1 MRHMVASSL
10 PYLTED
16 LPPIPAAI
24 KERDEDFFVEEIPAY
39 LPSGEGDHV
48 YFGIEKRGLTTM
60 RAVREIAG
68 ALGVRPDQIGCA
80 GLKDAR
86 GVTRQTMSLEHSDPD
101 RIAALALPRIKVLWV
116 SRHRNK
122 LRTGHLRGNRFAI
135 KLREVDPARLGDVRE
150 ALASLARRGVPN
162 YFGPQ
167 RFGARGDT
175 WEIGRALLRHDFA
188 EAVALVGGRPRA
200 EDRGD
205 VLRARELYEEGRL
218 DEAADAWPRG
228 FGDNARLVRFLARRP
243 GEHEKA
249 IFGLDRKLLGLYA
262 SAYQSHLFN
271 RVVAARVQALDRVEL
286 GDLAWKHDKGVVFRV
301 DAPEAE
307 NPRAERGEISPSGP
321 MYGERMSWPTERP
334 GAFEA
339 ELLAG
344 EGMTVDSFPRSGPL
358 KCAGGRRPLRFLPK
372 EVSAEAGADEHG
384 AFIEVRFA
392 LDSGCYATV
401 LLREVCKDG
410 LVGDV

>member
-1 MRHMVASSL
+1 MATSPL
-10 PYLTED
+10 PYMTD
-16 LPPIPAAI
+16 RLPPIPAAI
-24 KERDEDFFVEEIPAY
+24 KERDDDFAVEEIPAY
-39 LPSGEGDHV
+39 GPSGEGDHV
-48 YFGIEKRGLTTM
+48 YFCIEKRGLPTM

-80 GLKDAR
+80 GLKDSR
-86 GVTRQTMSLEHSDPD
+86 GVTRQTLSLEHADPL
-101 RIAALALPRIKVLWV
+101 RIAALALPRIKILWV
-116 SRHRNK
+116 DRHRNK

-135 KLREVDPARLGDVRE
+135 KLRDVDPARLGDVRE
-150 ALASLARRGVPN
+150 ALSLLTRRGVPN

-175 WEIGRALLRHDFA
+175 WEIGRALLRRDLA
-188 EAVALVGGRPRA
+188 EAVALIGGRPRP
-200 EDRGD
+200 EDKGD
-205 VLRARELYEEGRL
+205 VLRARHLYEEGRL
-218 DEAADAWPRG
+218 EEAADAWPRG

-249 IFGLDRKLLGLYA
+249 IFGLDRKLLSLYA

-271 RVVAARVQALDRVEL
+271 RVVAARIGALDRVEL

-301 DAPEAE
+301 EAPEVE

-321 MYGERMSWPTERP
+321 MYGERMSWPTGVP
-334 GAFEA
+334 GTLEA

-344 EGMTVDSFPRSGPL
+344 EGTAIDAFPRSGPL

-372 EVSAEAGADEHG
+372 DAVAEGGTDEHG
-384 AFIEVRFA
+384 TFVELRFA

>member
-1 MRHMVASSL
+1 MVTSAL
-10 PYLTED
+10 PYLTAGR
-16 LPPIPAAI
+16 PPIPAAI
-24 KERDEDFFVEEIPAY
+24 KERDDDFFVEEIPAY
-39 LPSGEGDHV
+39 APCGEGDHV
-48 YFGIEKRGLTTM
+48 YFGIEKRGVPTM
-60 RAVREIAG
+60 RAIRELAN

-86 GVTRQTMSLEHSDPD
+86 GVTRQTLSLEHADPS
-101 RIAALALPRIKVLWV
+101 RIAALALPSIQVLWV

-122 LRTGHLRGNRFAI
+122 LRTGHLHGNRFAI
-135 KLREVDPARLGDVRE
+135 KLREVDPARLGEVSE
-150 ALASLARRGVPN
+150 ALALLARRGVPN

-175 WEIGRALLRHDFA
+175 WEIGRALMRRDFA
-188 EAVALVGGRPRA
+188 EAVALIGGRPRL
-200 EDRGD
+200 EDHGD

-218 DEAADAWPRG
+218 EEAANAWPRG
-228 FGDNARLVRFLARRP
+228 FGENARLVRFLARRP
-243 GEHEKA
+243 GEHDKA
-249 IFGLDRKLLGLYA
+249 IFGLDRKLIGLYA

-271 RVVAARVQALDRVEL
+271 RVVAARIHALDRVEL

-301 DAPEAE
+301 EAPEVE
-307 NPRAERGEISPSGP
+307 SLRAERGEISPSGP
-321 MYGERMSWPTERP
+321 MYGERMSWPAERP
-334 GAFEA
+334 GALEA

-344 EGMTVDSFPRSGPL
+344 EGMTIDDFPRSGPL

-372 EVSAEAGADEHG
+372 DVRAEAGADEHG
-384 AFIEVRFA
+384 AFIELRFG

-401 LLREVCKDG
+401 LLGEVCKDG

>member
-1 MRHMVASSL
+1 MAAPSL
-10 PYLTED
+10 PYLTEG

-24 KERDEDFFVEEIPAY
+24 KERDEDFSVEEIPAY
-39 LPSGEGDHV
+39 EPSGEGDHV
-48 YFGIEKRGLTTM
+48 YFGIEKRGLPTM
-60 RAVREIAG
+60 RAIREISG

-86 GVTRQTMSLEHSDPD
+86 GVTRQMLSLEHVDPAKV
-101 RIAALALPRIKVLWV
+101 AALDLPRIRILWV
-116 SRHRNK
+116 NRHRNK

-135 KLREVDPARLGDVRE
+135 KLRDVDPARLGDVRQ
-150 ALASLARRGVPN
+150 ALDLLARRGAPN
-162 YFGPQ
+162 FFGPQ

-175 WEIGRALLRHDFA
+175 WEIGRALMRRDFP
-188 EAVALVGGRPRA
+188 EAVALIGGRPGP

-205 VLRARELYEEGRL
+205 VLRARELFEEGRL
-218 DEAADAWPRG
+218 EEAADAWPRG
-228 FGDNARLVRFLARRP
+228 FGENARLVRFLARRP
-243 GEHEKA
+243 GEHDKA
-249 IFGLDRKLLGLYA
+249 IFGLDRKLVGLYA

-271 RVVAARVQALDRVEL
+271 RVVAARIRALDRVEL
-286 GDLAWKHDKGVVFRV
+286 GDLAWKHDKGVVFKV
-301 DAPEAE
+301 EAPEVE

-344 EGMTVDSFPRSGPL
+344 EGMTIDGFPKSGPL

-372 EVSAEAGADEHG
+372 DAAAEAGSDEHG
-384 AFIEVRFA
+384 AFIELRFS

-401 LLREVCKDG
+401 LMREICKDG
-410 LVGDV
+410 LRGDV

>member
-1 MRHMVASSL
+1 MAAPPL
-10 PYLTED
+10 PYLTDEI
-16 LPPIPAAI
+16 PPIPAAI
-24 KERDEDFFVEEIPAY
+24 KEREEDFFVEEIPAY

-48 YFGIEKRGLTTM
+48 YFGIEKRGLPTM

-86 GVTRQTMSLEHSDPD
+86 GVTRQMLSLEHADQE
-101 RIAALALPRIKVLWV
+101 RIAALDLPRIKVLWV
-116 SRHRNK
+116 NRHRNK
-122 LRTGHLRGNRFAI
+122 LRTGHLRGNRFAL
-135 KLREVDPARLGDVRE
+135 KLRDVDPGRLGDVQA
-150 ALASLARRGVPN
+150 ALERLSRRGAPN

-167 RFGARGDT
+167 RFGSRGDT
-175 WEIGRALLRHDFA
+175 WEIGRALLRRDWA
-188 EAVALVGGRPRA
+188 EAVALIGGRPRP
-200 EDRGD
+200 EDHGD

-218 DEAADAWPRG
+218 AEAADAWPRG

-243 GEHEKA
+243 GDHEKA
-249 IFGLDRKLLGLYA
+249 IFAMDRKLLSLYA

-271 RVVAARVQALDRVEL
+271 RVVAARLGGLDRVEL

-301 DAPEAE
+301 EAPDVES
-307 NPRAERGEISPSGP
+307 PRAERGEISPSGP
-321 MYGERMSWPTERP
+321 MYGERMSRPTDRP
-334 GAFEA
+334 GALEE
-339 ELLAG
+339 ELLAS
-344 EGMTVDSFPRSGPL
+344 EGMTIDTFPRNGPL

-372 EVSAEAGADEHG
+372 DAAAEAGADEHG
-384 AFIEVRFA
+384 AFIEVRFG
-392 LDSGCYATV
+392 LDSGSYATV